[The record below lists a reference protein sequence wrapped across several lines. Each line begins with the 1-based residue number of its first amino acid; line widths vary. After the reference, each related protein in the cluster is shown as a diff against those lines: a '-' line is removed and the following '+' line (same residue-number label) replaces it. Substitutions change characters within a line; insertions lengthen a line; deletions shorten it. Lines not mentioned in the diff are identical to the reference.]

1 MVEVPPLLEQLEHP
15 HVIVSPSPSDPT
27 IVSVAVSVVP
37 ADASVT
43 APTSLSSV
51 IVGALL
57 VFATVTV
64 AAIVTETLSSPELA
78 VPPLSCSVVIV
89 TTLVWPVVGDASVF
103 LYAIASIMDSSVASA
118 IPPASAVTVT
128 VAVVPARTTATAMLL
143 PPAVSAT
150 QVAEAVMSQ
159 SEPSITRNSLS
170 S

>member
-37 ADASVT
+37 VDASVT

-78 VPPLSCSVVIV
+78 VPPLSCRVVIV
-89 TTLVWPVVGDASVF
+89 TTLV
-103 LYAIASIMDSSVASA
+103 
-118 IPPASAVTVT
+118 
-128 VAVVPARTTATAMLL
+128 
-143 PPAVSAT
+143 
-150 QVAEAVMSQ
+150 
-159 SEPSITRNSLS
+159 
-170 S
+170 